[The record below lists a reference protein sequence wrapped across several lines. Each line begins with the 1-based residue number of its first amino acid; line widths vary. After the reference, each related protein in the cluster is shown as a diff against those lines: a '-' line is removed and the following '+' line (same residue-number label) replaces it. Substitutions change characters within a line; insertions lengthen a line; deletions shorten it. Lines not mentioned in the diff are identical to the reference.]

1 MMDSMCET
9 KWVKKGF
16 SVCHTD
22 FSWPKHALMKI
33 GDKAPDFTLSNQHG
47 KKVTLSRL
55 LGESP
60 VVLFFYPK
68 DNSPG
73 CTAEACAFRDSY
85 EVFKEAGAEVIGISA
100 DNVDSH
106 HSFAQKHRL
115 PYVLLSDPIGR
126 VRKLYGVPKTLGLLP
141 GRVTYVID
149 MNGTIQRVFNSQVNI
164 NKHIDAALKKLRELN
179 SGK

>member
-1 MMDSMCET
+1 M
-9 KWVKKGF
+9 GF
-16 SVCHTD
+16 FASHTNPT
-22 FSWPKHALMKI
+22 WRKNTHMKI

-47 KKVTLSRL
+47 EKVNLYGL

-85 EVFKEAGAEVIGISA
+85 EVFKEYGAEVIGIST

-106 HSFAQKHRL
+106 LGFAQRHRL
-115 PYVLLSDPIGR
+115 PYILLSDPIGR
-126 VRKLYGVPKTLGLLP
+126 VRKFYEVPKTLGVMP
-141 GRVTYVID
+141 GRVTYVVDKTGI
-149 MNGTIQRVFNSQVNI
+149 IRQIFNSQFNVS
-164 NKHIDAALKKLRELN
+164 KHIDAALKMVKDLN
-179 SGK
+179 

>member
-1 MMDSMCET
+1 MT
-9 KWVKKGF
+9 GF
-16 SVCHTD
+16 FASQLDPTRRKNTH
-22 FSWPKHALMKI
+22 MKI

-47 KKVTLSRL
+47 VKVKLYDL

-85 EVFKEAGAEVIGISA
+85 EVFKEAGTEVIGIST

-106 HSFAQKHRL
+106 LGFAQRHRL
-115 PYVLLSDPIGR
+115 PYILLSDPIGR
-126 VRKLYGVPKTLGLLP
+126 VRKLYEVPKTLGVMP
-141 GRVTYVID
+141 GRVTYVVDKKGI
-149 MNGTIQRVFNSQVNI
+149 IRQIFNSQFSI
-164 NKHIDAALKKLRELN
+164 SKHIDAALKMVKDLN
-179 SGK
+179 